1 MVVNGLRRELD
12 KDVQHLNNKQV
23 VILERP
29 LGVPDAH
36 VFRVLKF
43 RAVISI
49 ALKCML

>member
-1 MVVNGLRRELD
+1 MVVNGLRRKLD
-12 KDVQHLNNKQV
+12 KDVQELNNKQV

-29 LGVPDAH
+29 PLRVPEAH

-49 ALKCML
+49 

>member
-29 LGVPDAH
+29 L
-36 VFRVLKF
+36 KF